1 MLANLGLA
9 VLGLVMVVSA
19 IAVVTAKNLVHGVFW
34 LAAMLLGTAGMYV
47 ALDASFL
54 ASIQVIL
61 YTGGVITMMLFG
73 VMLTLREPGTIIGNP
88 SQHSPGRATV
98 AGLFGLTLLWAIWTT
113 PELATRTVT
122 PSGSADE
129 IGRLFLGSY
138 MIPFEALSVLLL
150 SGMIGAIVLA
160 RKGDA

>member
-1 MLANLGLA
+1 MLANLALI
-9 VLGLVMVVSA
+9 VLCVWTVVA
-19 IAVVTAKNLVHGVFW
+19 AFFVVASKNLVHGVFW
-34 LAAMLLGTAGMYV
+34 LAAMLLNTAVIYI
-47 ALDASFL
+47 ALDAPFL

-73 VMLTLREPGTIIGNP
+73 VMLTLRQSGTIIPNP
-88 SQHSPGRATV
+88 SQHSPARATV

-113 PELATRTVT
+113 PELATMT
-122 PSGSADE
+122 PTTSGSADE
-129 IGRLFLGSY
+129 IGKLFLGQY

-150 SGMIGAIVLA
+150 ASMIGAIVLA